1 MIVIETPNNQEYA
14 KFLHLLPNG
23 SFVDKPDEENICPCL
38 FQLFAASGHQKP
50 LWTAKHSAFQPASIK
65 FI

>member
-23 SFVDKPDEENICPCL
+23 SFVDKPDEENMLDLTKNHLINP
-38 FQLFAASGHQKP
+38 
-50 LWTAKHSAFQPASIK
+50 
-65 FI
+65 